1 MNTNKPS
8 WCFVL
13 FHLQLQEKL
22 TLEKEQAVEEAR
34 AEARDLLQD
43 LENRYAGI
51 VERLQAIGPVLSEFV
66 ESYILLQR
74 EVKTIPKII
83 KQTVTKVKK
92 EVSSWARHFICCFS
106 TATTQEDSSRHVWK
120 IVD

>member
-1 MNTNKPS
+1 M
-8 WCFVL
+8 
-13 FHLQLQEKL
+13 

-92 EVSSWARHFICCFS
+92 EVSS
-106 TATTQEDSSRHVWK
+106 
-120 IVD
+120 

>member
-1 MNTNKPS
+1 MITNKPHV
-8 WCFVL
+8 FVS

-34 AEARDLLQD
+34 AEARERLHD

-92 EVSSWARHFICCFS
+92 EVSP
-106 TATTQEDSSRHVWK
+106 
-120 IVD
+120 

>member
-1 MNTNKPS
+1 MVDWNVKHEHKQTS
-8 WCFVL
+8 CFVS

-34 AEARDLLQD
+34 AEARDRLND

-92 EVSSWARHFICCFS
+92 EVSS
-106 TATTQEDSSRHVWK
+106 
-120 IVD
+120 